1 MEKINVAPKI
11 QDSIVSVLIWITE
24 VVNISQGPLQET
36 LLGPIFLAKLS
47 VLALVRLSLAMADLC
62 G

>member
-11 QDSIVSVLIWITE
+11 QDSIVSLRIWITE

-36 LLGPIFLAKLS
+36 LRGPY
-47 VLALVRLSLAMADLC
+47 RLSET
-62 G
+62 

>member
-1 MEKINVAPKI
+1 MGKINVVPKI
-11 QDSIVSVLIWITE
+11 QDSIVSLRIWITE
-24 VVNISQGPLQET
+24 VVNISQSRLQET

-47 VLALVRLSLAMADLC
+47 VLAIVRLSLAMTGLC